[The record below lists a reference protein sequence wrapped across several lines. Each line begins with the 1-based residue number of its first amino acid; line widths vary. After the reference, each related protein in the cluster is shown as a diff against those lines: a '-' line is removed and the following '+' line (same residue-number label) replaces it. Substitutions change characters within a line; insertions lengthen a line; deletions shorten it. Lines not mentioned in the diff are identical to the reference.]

1 MRRGMIATIVVA
13 GMLTMVPALAFAAGS
28 SQIHSG
34 GSSGGGGGSSS
45 GRGGVT
51 SSGTVIAGT
60 GATASSGPV
69 GQAPA
74 TVAVDA
80 YGTMTTAAGT
90 ITTSKGTIAVKVN
103 GATSDGKTVTYN
115 QATGNVLSGNN
126 VEVVLRTNDSAVAG
140 LSADTVAT
148 NNRIEAAGSMAG
160 VVPGMEGSKNISP
173 ALNLNTVDPATGIAN
188 DVSTEIT
195 LKIDFLDGS
204 MQNLV
209 IGGYSNAAM
218 KYVAAQIISVDYA
231 KKLVTF
237 RIPGSGTY
245 WLAAK

>member
-13 GMLTMVPALAFAAGS
+13 GMLTMVPVLAFAAGS

-34 GSSGGGGGSSS
+34 GSSDSGGDYGSST
-45 GRGGVT
+45 VTT
-51 SSGTVIAGT
+51 SSGSTQQ
-60 GATASSGPV
+60 S
-69 GQAPA
+69 PA
-74 TVAVDA
+74 TVSVDT
-80 YGTMTTAAGT
+80 YGTITTAAAT
-90 ITTSKGTIAVKVN
+90 VTTSKGTISIKAN
-103 GATSDGKTVTYN
+103 GATTDGKTISYN
-115 QATGNVLSGNN
+115 QSTGNVVSGGN
-126 VEVVLRTNDSAVAG
+126 VEIALRTDASAVAG
-140 LSADTVAT
+140 LSAETVAT

-173 ALNLNTVDPATGIAN
+173 ALNLNTVDPTTGIAN
-188 DVSTEIT
+188 DVPTEIT

-218 KYVAAQIISVDYA
+218 KYVAAQIVSVDYA

-245 WLAAK
+245 WLATK